1 MECEPSDIARGG
13 DFYYHSTECE
23 PSDIV
28 TGDDFF
34 ARLWNVN
41 PLALYFENDVRLF
54 LSQVCSKH
62 AREPATNKAVLL
74 AMTSSQLFHIIY
86 KHA

>member
-1 MECEPSDIARGG
+1 MIYFNHSMECEPSDIVRGG

-41 PLALYFENDVRLF
+41 PLALYFDLYH
-54 LSQVCSKH
+54 LTTYTPS
-62 AREPATNKAVLL
+62 L
-74 AMTSSQLFHIIY
+74 
-86 KHA
+86 

>member
-1 MECEPSDIARGG
+1 MECEPSDIVRGG

-23 PSDIV
+23 LSDIV

-54 LSQVCSKH
+54 LSQVFECSKGC
-62 AREPATNKAVLL
+62 T
-74 AMTSSQLFHIIY
+74 IY
-86 KHA
+86 FGNTKLNTLDSVP